1 MEEKKIKFVFSVV
14 IGAIGAIVFI
24 VAITIIADL
33 ILPIKDWLKNV
44 FSHHWI
50 GKSILSLG
58 LFALFF
64 IVSFLSP
71 IRPNIERL
79 KNRLYILIWLSII
92 LPVLIFLFFIWEAFI
107 KQL

>member
-44 FSHHWI
+44 FSHHWV
-50 GKSILSLG
+50 GKSVLSFI

-64 IVSFLSP
+64 VISYFSLAKP
-71 IRPNIERL
+71 DIEKL
-79 KNRLYILIWLSII
+79 KKRLYALIWLSII
-92 LPVLIFLFFIWEAFI
+92 SPVLIFLFFIWEAFM
-107 KQL
+107 K